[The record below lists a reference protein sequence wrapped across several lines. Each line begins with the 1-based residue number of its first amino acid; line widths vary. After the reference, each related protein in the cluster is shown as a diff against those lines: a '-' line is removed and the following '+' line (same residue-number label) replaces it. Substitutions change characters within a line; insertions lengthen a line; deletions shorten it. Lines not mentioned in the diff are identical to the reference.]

1 MKFCVHCGT
10 QLQDDAQFCG
20 NCGQSCN
27 PQAETKS
34 APVNNDESLMD
45 KLTGTVNR
53 FAGGSGKVRPPLR
66 KLFSKIFVSHTRQE
80 SEEIFVCGTA
90 TTTPKLSMADTA
102 WPQPWLFSRIFLAFA
117 VAFAM
122 LHFCC
127 VTFENLNAY
136 PGTII
141 LGSFLMPIAVFV
153 FFFELNTPRNVSFFN
168 TIKIFLVGGCASLL
182 FTLLLFEFVEVEE
195 LDYWGAILVG
205 VVEEIGKLAI
215 VAFFI
220 YQEKDAK
227 YAVNGLL
234 IGAAVGAGFAAFESA
249 GYAFRIL
256 LGGGYDAMIDNI
268 MLRAVLAPGGHVVWA
283 AMSGYGL
290 MLAKGD
296 KPFTSSCFT
305 NAAFLRVFWMP
316 VAMHSVWDMP
326 IDLDTDIPLIQIG
339 LCVLAWIV
347 ILVMINNC
355 LEQIGKILIQQAQDG
370 VQEDGLHVNT

>member
-10 QLQDDAQFCG
+10 QLQDEAQFCG
-20 NCGQSCN
+20 SCGQPCN
-27 PQAETKS
+27 PQTAAKA
-34 APVNNDESLMD
+34 APVNSDESLMD

-66 KLFSKIFVSHTRQE
+66 KLFGKIFVSHSRQE

-90 TTTPKLSMADTA
+90 TTTPRLSIADTA

-141 LGSFLMPIAVFV
+141 LGSFLVPIAVFV
-153 FFFELNTPRNVSFFN
+153 FFFELNTPKNVSFFN

-182 FTLLLFEFVEVEE
+182 FTLFLFEFVEVEE

-227 YAVNGLL
+227 YTVNGLL

-256 LGGGYDAMIDNI
+256 LGAGYDAMIDNI
-268 MLRAVLAPGGHVVWA
+268 LLRAVLAPGGHVVWA
-283 AMSGYGL
+283 AMSGYGI
-290 MLAKGD
+290 MLAKGA
-296 KPFTSSCFT
+296 KPFSFNCLTS
-305 NAAFLRVFWMP
+305 AAFLKVFWMP

-326 IDLDTDIPLIQIG
+326 IDLETSVPVIQIG
-339 LCVLAWIV
+339 LCLLAWVV
-347 ILVMINNC
+347 IFVMINNC
-355 LEQIGKILIQQAQDG
+355 LEQIGNVLVQQARDEAQAAAP
-370 VQEDGLHVNT
+370 QTNT